1 MWIKLCKNLSNI
13 MKLPSNRNFGITFGS
28 FFLIILIY
36 FFYKYENLNTNVSL
50 LILSLT
56 FFILGVLNSQLLHP
70 LNFIWFKFGIFLG
83 KLISPLALFIIF
95 YFIVTPTG
103 IIMKILKRDLL
114 NLKFNYEDSYWI
126 KKKDY
131 KSTMKKQF

>member
-13 MKLPSNRNFGITFGS
+13 IKLPSNRNFGITFGS

-36 FFYKYENLNTNVSL
+36 FFYKYENFNTNVSL

-70 LNFIWFKFGIFLG
+70 LNFI
-83 KLISPLALFIIF
+83 
-95 YFIVTPTG
+95 
-103 IIMKILKRDLL
+103 
-114 NLKFNYEDSYWI
+114 
-126 KKKDY
+126 
-131 KSTMKKQF
+131 